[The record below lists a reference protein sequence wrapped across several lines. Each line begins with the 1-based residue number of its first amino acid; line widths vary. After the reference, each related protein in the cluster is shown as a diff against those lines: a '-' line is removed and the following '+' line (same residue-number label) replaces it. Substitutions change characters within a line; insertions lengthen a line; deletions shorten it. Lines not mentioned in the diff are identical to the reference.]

1 MEQDSPAE
9 EGDPRWLISALADG
23 EGDAAGIAGG
33 CAAWARCDVEA
44 RRSWHVYHLIGDVL
58 RSDDL
63 ASVPARDQA
72 FLERLHARLANE
84 PVPSAAAP
92 QPVDAGA
99 DPRPRKAWQWPA
111 ALAASVIALAAGLVL
126 MLDPAGRSGS
136 DAARRFAVAPDAN
149 RVAATGSGA
158 GSLLVPETVDQGSRV
173 VRDAR
178 LDRYLRAHREYGAA
192 LPGSLPG
199 GASRSVSTVSYER

>member
-9 EGDPRWLISALADG
+9 EGNPRWLISALADG
-23 EGDAAGIAGG
+23 EGDAAGVAGG
-33 CAAWARCDVEA
+33 CTAWARCDVEA

-63 ASVPARDQA
+63 ASAPARDQA
-72 FLERLHARLANE
+72 FLERLHARLAEE
-84 PVPSAAAP
+84 PLPPAAS
-92 QPVDAGA
+92 QPVDAAA
-99 DPRPRKAWQWPA
+99 DPRPRRAWQWPA
-111 ALAASVIALAAGLVL
+111 ALAASVMALAAGLVL
-126 MLDPAGRSGS
+126 MLGPAGRQGS
-136 DAARRFAVAPDAN
+136 DAAQRFVVAPDAN
-149 RVAATGSGA
+149 RVAANGSAA
-158 GSLLVPETVDQGSRV
+158 GSPPVPETVDQGSRV